1 MSHVTA
7 IDAAVEAGLD
17 RREVE
22 PDRRRVALLTGG
34 GAGIGQAIARRL
46 AGTGHDVAVLDVDPS
61 VADAVSK
68 LADDVGVRTSFHA
81 CDLGNDAAIATAVE
95 EARTSLGRVDVLV
108 HNAGWTPFR
117 KFLELTEDEAR
128 RVLEINLLGF
138 MRLCGHLLPSMVE
151 QRHGRVV
158 IVSSDAARIGVPGE
172 SVYSGAKA
180 GLVGFGKALA
190 IEHARHGITVN
201 VVSPGS
207 TDSPMLRSLF
217 DDESIEKRKRAN
229 PMRRLAD
236 PEDIAGAVAYFVGD
250 DAAYVTGQVL
260 SINGGALRI
269 G

>member
-1 MSHVTA
+1 MNHTTA
-7 IDAAVEAGLD
+7 TEPAAATTVSAG
-17 RREVE
+17 RG
-22 PDRRRVALLTGG
+22 VALLTGG

-46 AGTGHDVAVLDVDPS
+46 AMAGYDLAVLDIDPS
-61 VADAVSK
+61 VAAPC
-68 LADDVGVRTSFHA
+68 ADVAEASGVRTCFRE
-81 CDLGNDAAIATAVE
+81 CDLGDDAAVAAAVQGVQ
-95 EARTSLGRVDVLV
+95 TTLGGIDVLV
-108 HNAGWTPFR
+108 HNAGWTPYR
-117 KFLELTEDEAR
+117 KFLELSEEDER
-128 RVLEINLLGF
+128 RVVEINLRGF
-138 MRLCGHLLPSMVE
+138 MRLCRQALPGMVE
-151 QRHGRVV
+151 RHHGRIV

-190 IEHARHGITVN
+190 IEHARDGVTVN

-217 DDESIEKRKRAN
+217 DDEGVEKRKRAN

-236 PEDIAGAVAYFVGD
+236 PDDIAGAVAYFVGD
-250 DAAYVTGQVL
+250 DAGYVTGQVL